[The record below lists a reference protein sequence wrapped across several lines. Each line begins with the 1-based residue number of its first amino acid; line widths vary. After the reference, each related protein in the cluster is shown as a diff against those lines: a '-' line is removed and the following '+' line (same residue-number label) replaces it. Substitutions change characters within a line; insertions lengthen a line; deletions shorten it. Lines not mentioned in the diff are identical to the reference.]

1 MDKGELEQTRAVNP
15 ARRQD
20 PPRREPTEE
29 EKKAEEE
36 RVKGTQDAVLD
47 PVDDGGIGG

>member
-1 MDKGELEQTRAVNP
+1 MEKGEPEQTRDVNP

-20 PPRREPTEE
+20 APHREPTEE
-29 EKKAEEE
+29 EKRRDEE

-47 PVDDGGIGG
+47 PLDDGGIGG

>member
-1 MDKGELEQTRAVNP
+1 MKEDEREDKRAVNP

-20 PPRREPTEE
+20 PPHREPTEE
-29 EKKAEEE
+29 EKQKEGG

-47 PVDDGGIGG
+47 PLDDGGIGG

>member
-1 MDKGELEQTRAVNP
+1 VSEDQREDKRAVNP

-20 PPRREPTEE
+20 PPRREPTEQ
-29 EKKAEEE
+29 EKRRDEE

-47 PVDDGGIGG
+47 PLDVGGIRE